1 MLVSQPGETRMESYK
16 FKSAAQA
23 KATLVTYWITGFIFI
38 EAGLYYTAGINRDK
52 LPLDISSKL
61 SLVFHINIKIRIK

>member
-23 KATLVTYWITGFIFI
+23 KATLVTYWITGFI